1 MARGKRKPVPG
12 IILSNLE
19 KMMFACLFPVF
30 FFAAQT
36 LAYSTLFN
44 EALERTNCEAEQ
56 ALHDLFNSTAAKEAN
71 LDFRIAKL
79 DGGMGAQFC
88 LKLIPFVVNA
98 ALMGA
103 KPTIANLNDRW
114 NYGKN
119 HRSIIDFFQISFC

>member
-1 MARGKRKPVPG
+1 
-12 IILSNLE
+12 
-19 KMMFACLFPVF
+19 MFACLFPV

-44 EALERTNCEAEQ
+44 EALERTHCEAEN
-56 ALHDLFNSTAAKEAN
+56 ALHNLFNSTAAAIVAP
-71 LDFRIAKL
+71 FRINKL

-119 HRSIIDFFQISFC
+119 HQCIIDEVQISFC